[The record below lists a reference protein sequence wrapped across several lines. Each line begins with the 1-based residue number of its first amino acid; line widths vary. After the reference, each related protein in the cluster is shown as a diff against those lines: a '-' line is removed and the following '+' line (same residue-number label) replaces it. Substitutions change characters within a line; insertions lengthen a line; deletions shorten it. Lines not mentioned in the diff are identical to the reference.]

1 MDGLGLLFIGAV
13 LGCFLCAKC
22 KSASGAVVFALVA
35 ATLFVAAPV
44 GRDVPDAVADLL
56 NAVNHA
62 FTPVLAEDFHKGSGA
77 VG

>member
-1 MDGLGLLFIGAV
+1 MDGLGILFIGAV
-13 LGCFLCAKC
+13 LGTVLCVKC

-44 GRDVPDAVADLL
+44 GEGVPDAVAYLL

-62 FTPVLAEDFHKGSGA
+62 FTPVLAEDFHGGSGA